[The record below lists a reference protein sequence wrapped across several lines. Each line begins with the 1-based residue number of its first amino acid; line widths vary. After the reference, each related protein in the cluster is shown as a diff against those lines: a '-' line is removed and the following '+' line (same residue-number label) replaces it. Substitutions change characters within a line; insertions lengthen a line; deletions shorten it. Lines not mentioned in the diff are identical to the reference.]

1 MFLKL
6 EPANLIYFISVIVGT
21 ITGII
26 ILIYS
31 LRRNKLNFPLALYF
45 LSLSAAIFIVL
56 LINSGLMVHFP
67 KLYRTGNI
75 FGWIFVPMPFLYVQC
90 ITQNRSLKWY
100 DALHFIPLLIYSI
113 DFAPV
118 LFLENEEKI
127 KLILDDIKDPNQFT
141 RFNQSRFFPKGFHQ
155 FFRTALINVY
165 WIVQIVTL
173 VRWQKSLKRDQTKFE
188 KDWKVWI
195 ASFMVLQFFLFFPYY
210 LTFFW
215 LDSSLAFTLV
225 HSSAAILLFF
235 SAVLLY
241 FYPKLLY
248 GINEVKYVSDQIPHT
263 VESQKADKPDHYQE
277 EKMREL
283 GGLITKWI
291 DEKQVYLNH
300 GYSIQDFARDTQVPY
315 YQISAC
321 ITRSLDSTFSDLLN
335 KKRVEYCLELIQ
347 KGEYSNYTLEALSHK
362 CGFNNRNSF
371 SSAFKKF
378 TGMTPSEYTR
388 RLKI

>member
-6 EPANLIYFISVIVGT
+6 DLANIIYFTSVIVGT
-21 ITGII
+21 ITGL
-26 ILIYS
+26 ILFVYS
-31 LRRNKLNFPLALYF
+31 LRRNKSNIPLSLYF
-45 LSLSAAIFIVL
+45 LSLSAAIFLVL

-67 KLYRTGNI
+67 NLYRTGNI
-75 FGWIFVPMPFLYVQC
+75 FALIFVPMPFLYVQC
-90 ITQNRSLKWY
+90 ITQNRTLKWY
-100 DALHFIPLLIYSI
+100 DAFHFIPLLIYSI

-118 LFLENEEKI
+118 LLLENEEKV

-141 RFNQSRFFPKGFHQ
+141 GFNQSRFFPKGFHQ
-155 FFRTALINVY
+155 FFRTVLINIY
-165 WIVQIVTL
+165 WLVQIL
-173 VRWQKSLKRDQTKFE
+173 VLVKWQKSLKRDQTKFE

-210 LTFFW
+210 LTLFW

-225 HSSAAILLFF
+225 HSSGAILLFS

-248 GINEVKYVSDQIPHT
+248 GVNEVKYVSDQIPQN
-263 VESQKADKPDHYQE
+263 ESQKADKPDLNQE
-277 EKMREL
+277 AKMREL
-283 GGLITKWI
+283 ATLITNWI
-291 DEKQVYLNH
+291 YEKKVYLKH

-321 ITRSLDSTFSDLLN
+321 ITRYLDSTFSDLLN
-335 KKRVEYCLELIQ
+335 KKRIEYSLKLLQ
-347 KGEYSNYTLEALSHK
+347 KGNYSKFTLEALSHE

-378 TGMTPSEYTR
+378 TGMTPSEYSR
-388 RLKI
+388 GLKI

>member
-6 EPANLIYFISVIVGT
+6 DLANIIYFTSVIVGT
-21 ITGII
+21 ITGL
-26 ILIYS
+26 ILFVYS
-31 LRRNKLNFPLALYF
+31 LRRNKSNIPLSLYF
-45 LSLSAAIFIVL
+45 LSLSAAIFLVL

-67 KLYRTGNI
+67 NLYRTGNI
-75 FGWIFVPMPFLYVQC
+75 FALIFVPMPFLYVQC
-90 ITQNRSLKWY
+90 ITQNRTLKWY
-100 DALHFIPLLIYSI
+100 DAFHFIPLLIYSI

-118 LFLENEEKI
+118 LLLENEEKV

-141 RFNQSRFFPKGFHQ
+141 GFNQSRFFPKGFHQ
-155 FFRTALINVY
+155 FFRTVLINVY
-165 WIVQIVTL
+165 WLVQIL
-173 VRWQKSLKRDQTKFE
+173 VLVKWQKSLKRDQTKFE

-210 LTFFW
+210 LTLFW

-225 HSSAAILLFF
+225 HSSGAILLFS

-248 GINEVKYVSDQIPHT
+248 GVNEVKYVSDQIPQN
-263 VESQKADKPDHYQE
+263 ESQKADKPDLNQE
-277 EKMREL
+277 AKMREL
-283 GGLITKWI
+283 ATLITNWI
-291 DEKQVYLNH
+291 DEKKVYLKH

-321 ITRSLDSTFSDLLN
+321 ITRYLDSTFSDLLN
-335 KKRVEYCLELIQ
+335 KKRIEYSLKLLQ
-347 KGEYSNYTLEALSHK
+347 KGNYSKFTLEALSHE

-378 TGMTPSEYTR
+378 TGMTPSEYSR
-388 RLKI
+388 GLKI